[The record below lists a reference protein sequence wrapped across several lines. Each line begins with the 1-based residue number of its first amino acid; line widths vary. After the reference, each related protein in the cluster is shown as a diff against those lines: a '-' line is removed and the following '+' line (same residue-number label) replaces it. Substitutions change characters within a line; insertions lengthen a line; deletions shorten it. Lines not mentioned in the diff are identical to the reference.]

1 MRRAV
6 VTVVVVVVLAI
17 GTWVGWPREGGPADP
32 GAQAGV
38 VTPRDQDDFGN
49 PEGTSDDVAGG
60 DQADVPATGPVDE
73 PVDDQPAAGDPAL
86 EVTAEPE
93 FDESAPSE
101 PVEATWDDTVRTAA
115 LDAARAT
122 MTAFAATDQTAAAW
136 WDGLEPLLTPQARP
150 VYQDV
155 DPRLVPVTQVTGDPE
170 VTDETSTLLAEV
182 AVPTDIGPYTVLLTR
197 ADGAAPWL
205 AEQIRP
211 PEGS

>member
-1 MRRAV
+1 MKRAV
-6 VTVVVVVVLAI
+6 IVVITVVVLAI
-17 GTWVGWPREGGPADP
+17 GTWIGWPREGGPVDP
-32 GAQAGV
+32 TAQDGSGV
-38 VTPRDQDDFGN
+38 VTPRGQDDFDN
-49 PEGTSDDVAGG
+49 PGGTPDE
-60 DQADVPATGPVDE
+60 QADEQAGDATATEEVEG
-73 PVDDQPAAGDPAL
+73 QPEAGDPAV

-93 FDESAPSE
+93 FDETAPSE
-101 PVEATWDDTVRTAA
+101 PVEATWDDAVRTAA
-115 LDAARAT
+115 RDAARAT
-122 MTAFAATDQTAAAW
+122 MLAFAATDQTAAAW
-136 WDGLEPLLTPQARP
+136 WNGLKPLLTPQAQP

-155 DPRLVPVTQVTGDPE
+155 DPRLVPVTEVTGDPK

>member
-6 VTVVVVVVLAI
+6 IVAITVVALAI
-17 GTWVGWPREGGPADP
+17 GTWIGWPREGGAVDP
-32 GAQAGV
+32 TAQEGTGV
-38 VTPRDQDDFGN
+38 VTPGGQDDFDN
-49 PEGTSDDVAGG
+49 PEGSPDGPTEGA
-60 DQADVPATGPVDE
+60 AATEEVE
-73 PVDDQPAAGDPAL
+73 EEPAAGEPAT

-93 FDESAPSE
+93 FDETAPSK
-101 PVEATWDDTVRTAA
+101 PVEATWDDTVRQAA
-115 LDAARAT
+115 RDAARAT
-122 MTAFAATDQTAAAW
+122 MAAFVATDRTADAW
-136 WDGLEPLLTPQARP
+136 WEGLEPLLTPQARP

-155 DPRLVPVTQVTGDPE
+155 DPRLVPATQVTGDPE

-182 AVPTDIGPYTVLLTR
+182 VVPTDIGRYTVLLTR

>member
-1 MRRAV
+1 MKRVFV
-6 VTVVVVVVLAI
+6 VTITVVALAI
-17 GTWVGWPREGGPADP
+17 GTWVGWPREGRPAGDP
-32 GAQAGV
+32 AAEVTSGVGAPGS
-38 VTPRDQDDFGN
+38 QDDFGN
-49 PEGTSDDVAGG
+49 PEGTSDETTGDAAATEEVDGQPDAGE
-60 DQADVPATGPVDE
+60 PAV
-73 PVDDQPAAGDPAL
+73 

-93 FDESAPSE
+93 FDETAPTE
-101 PVEATWDDTVRTAA
+101 PVEAKWDATVRKAA
-115 LDAARAT
+115 RDAARAT
-122 MTAFAATDQTAAAW
+122 IIAFAATDKAEDAW
-136 WDGLEPLLTPQARP
+136 WAGLKPLLTAQARP

-155 DPRLVPVTQVTGDPE
+155 DPRLVPVTEVTGEPK

>member
-6 VTVVVVVVLAI
+6 VVVLTVVVLAI
-17 GTWVGWPREGGPADP
+17 GTWIGWPREGGPVDP
-32 GAQAGV
+32 SAPDAGV
-38 VTPRDQDDFGN
+38 AAPGGQDEFGGPEASADDTPA
-49 PEGTSDDVAGG
+49 AGG
-60 DQADVPATGPVDE
+60 QVTGPVDE
-73 PVDDQPAAGDPAL
+73 PVDGEPAAGDPAV

-93 FDESAPSE
+93 FDETAPST

-122 MTAFAATDQTAAAW
+122 MTAFAATDQDADAW

>member
-1 MRRAV
+1 MKRAV
-6 VTVVVVVVLAI
+6 VVTITVIALAI
-17 GTWVGWPREGGPADP
+17 GTWIGWPREGGPIDP
-32 GAQAGV
+32 TAQESSGV
-38 VTPRDQDDFGN
+38 VTPRGQDDFDD
-49 PEGTSDDVAGG
+49 PVGTPD
-60 DQADVPATGPVDE
+60 DQAGDATATEEVEGE
-73 PVDDQPAAGDPAL
+73 PEAGDPAV

-93 FDESAPSE
+93 FDETAPSE
-101 PVEATWDDTVRTAA
+101 PVEATWDDAVRTAA
-115 LDAARAT
+115 REAALAT
-122 MTAFAATDQTAAAW
+122 MTAFAATDQTATAW
-136 WDGLEPLLTPQARP
+136 WDGLKPLLTPQAQP

-155 DPRLVPVTQVTGDPE
+155 DPRLVPVTEVTGAPE

>member
-1 MRRAV
+1 MKRAV
-6 VTVVVVVVLAI
+6 IVVITVVVLAI
-17 GTWVGWPREGGPADP
+17 GTWVGWPREGGPAGDP
-32 GAQAGV
+32 SAGASADAV
-38 VTPRDQDDFGN
+38 VPRGQDDFDN
-49 PEGTSDDVAGG
+49 PVGTPDETTDEAAATEAVEGD
-60 DQADVPATGPVDE
+60 
-73 PVDDQPAAGDPAL
+73 PAAGEPAV

-93 FDESAPSE
+93 FDETAPSE
-101 PVEATWDDTVRTAA
+101 PVDATWDDTVRTAA
-115 LDAARAT
+115 RDAARAT
-122 MTAFAATDQTAAAW
+122 ITAFAATDQTADAW
-136 WDGLEPLLTPQARP
+136 WDGLKPLLTPQAQP

-182 AVPTDIGPYTVLLTR
+182 AVPTDIGSYTVLLTR

>member
-1 MRRAV
+1 MKRV
-6 VTVVVVVVLAI
+6 VIVVITVVALAV
-17 GTWVGWPREGGPADP
+17 GTWIGWPREGGFVDP
-32 GAQAGV
+32 TAQESDGV
-38 VTPRDQDDFGN
+38 VTPRGQDDFTN
-49 PEGTSDDVAGG
+49 PEGSPENDTGEVA
-60 DQADVPATGPVDE
+60 ATEEVEGE
-73 PVDDQPAAGDPAL
+73 PGAGDPAV

-93 FDESAPSE
+93 FDETAPSE
-101 PVEATWDDTVRTAA
+101 PVEAIWDETVRTAA
-115 LDAARAT
+115 RDAALAT
-122 MTAFAATDQTAAAW
+122 ITAFAATDQTADAW
-136 WDGLEPLLTPQARP
+136 WADLKPLLTPQARP

-155 DPRLVPVTQVTGDPE
+155 DPRLVPVTEVTGDPE

>member
-6 VTVVVVVVLAI
+6 IVAITVVALAI
-17 GTWVGWPREGGPADP
+17 GTWIGWPREGGPVDP
-32 GAQAGV
+32 TAQEGSGV
-38 VTPRDQDDFGN
+38 VTPRGQDDFDN
-49 PEGTSDDVAGG
+49 PVGTSDAGTDTG
-60 DQADVPATGPVDE
+60 ADGATATEEVDG
-73 PVDDQPAAGDPAL
+73 QPGAGDPAV

-93 FDESAPSE
+93 FDETAPNE
-101 PVEATWDDTVRTAA
+101 PVEATWDDSVRTAA
-115 LDAARAT
+115 RDAARAT
-122 MTAFAATDQTAAAW
+122 IMAFAATDQTAAAW
-136 WDGLEPLLTPQARP
+136 WEGLKPFLTPQARP

-155 DPRLVPVTQVTGDPE
+155 DPRLVPVTEVTGEPE

-197 ADGAAPWL
+197 SDGAAPWL